1 LKSIKRDSRR
11 EDSILPKLK
20 RILKIFIPWYLRV
33 KLRMIL
39 NLTYEK
45 LKRLNEQNP
54 YSGFDDLRKN
64 ILRDFQCKMDL
75 DSAQISGLL
84 KTARRKNSDFL
95 ETSRKE

>member
-1 LKSIKRDSRR
+1 
-11 EDSILPKLK
+11 
-20 RILKIFIPWYLRV
+20 
-33 KLRMIL
+33 MIL